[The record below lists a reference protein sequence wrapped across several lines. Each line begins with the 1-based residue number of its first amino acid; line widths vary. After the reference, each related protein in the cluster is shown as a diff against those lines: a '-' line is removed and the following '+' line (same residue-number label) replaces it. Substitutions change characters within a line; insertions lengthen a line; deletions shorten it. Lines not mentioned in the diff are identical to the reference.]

1 MRFYTALLLMGSAH
15 AAVRISD
22 NEKWTLNNTI
32 YTSSIVFGPIEQN
45 IQFLLY
51 VNYKIQNCGMINF
64 NGNLDCDFIGPL
76 QSGVEFK
83 LASNFVLNCTKG
95 VPSQP
100 FWCSIPKV
108 YPCQDLGP
116 EMPQIIIAPNLD
128 GIVGGMISLYLC
140 LFGVFFFTTRT
151 VSPNNL
157 H

>member
-1 MRFYTALLLMGSAH
+1 MLFYTALVLFGSAY
-15 AAVRISD
+15 AAVRVS
-22 NEKWTLNNTI
+22 NNTMWALNNTR
-32 YTSSIVFGPIEQN
+32 YTSTSIFGSTEQN
-45 IQFLLY
+45 IQFFLY
-51 VNYKIQNCGMINF
+51 VNYKIQNCAVITF
-64 NGNLDCDFIGPL
+64 SGNLTCDSIGQL

-83 LASNFVLNCTKG
+83 LASNFVLNCTTRFL
-95 VPSQP
+95 SQP

-128 GIVGGMISLYLC
+128 GIVGGMISLYLF
-140 LFGVFFFTTRT
+140 LFGAFFFTTSR